1 MPHSV
6 QVLSLS
12 CVWLF
17 VTPWIAARQA
27 SLSITNTR
35 AYSNSY
41 PLSWWCH
48 PTISSSVVPF
58 CHLQSFPTSG
68 SFQRSQFFA
77 LGGQSIDF
85 SFSISPSNE
94 YSGLIS
100 FQMDWF
106 DLLAIQVTLKSLLQH
121 HFSKA
126 SILQCST
133 FFIVQLVA
141 QLRKNPFAVWETW
154 VWSLGWED
162 PLEKRKAA
170 HSSVLAWRIPW
181 TIQLQRVRYN
191 WVTFTFILSIV
202 SLE

>member
-1 MPHSV
+1 MDCSMPGFPVHHQLPELAQTYVHWVDDAIQLSHP
-6 QVLSLS
+6 LSSPSPPSFSLS
-12 CVWLF
+12 
-17 VTPWIAARQA
+17 QHQG
-27 SLSITNTR
+27 LSQ
-35 AYSNSY
+35 
-41 PLSWWCH
+41 WV
-48 PTISSSVVPF
+48 SSSHQVAKV
-58 CHLQSFPTSG
+58 LE
-68 SFQRSQFFA
+68 
-77 LGGQSIDF
+77 L

-126 SILQCST
+126 SSLQCST